1 MDAPFWIT
9 ASFAAMD
16 ELGSKSVSNA
26 CAMALESVDVVVVVV
41 VEPGVVVGVEPGV
54 VVGMGGAVGGVVGG
68 TVPVV
73 ALVAITGEMGEPA
86 GAEETMPVDAASL
99 A

>member
-26 CAMALESVDVVVVVV
+26 WAMALESVDVVVVV